1 MQFTVESVARVRCP
15 RPAAQDDLW
24 GPVES
29 TIELDNRFD
38 AAALQ
43 GLDGFSH
50 LEVVYLFDQVDPA
63 QVNTGARHPRNNPGW
78 PQMGIFA
85 QRARKRPNRIGVSCC
100 SLLGVSGR
108 TIRVRGLDAIDGT
121 PVLDIKPVIAEFL
134 PQGAL
139 RQPAWCAELMA
150 QYWVD

>member
-1 MQFTVESVARVRCP
+1 MQFTVHAIARVRCP

-24 GPVES
+24 DAVES
-29 TIELDNRFD
+29 RIELDDRF
-38 AAALQ
+38 APAALQ

-63 QVNTGARHPRNNPGW
+63 QVNTGARHPRNNSDW

-100 SLLGVSGR
+100 TLLGVDGR
-108 TIRVRGLDAIDGT
+108 TIHVRGLDAIDGS

-134 PQGAL
+134 PRGPVH
-139 RQPAWCAELMA
+139 QPAWCAELMA
-150 QYWVD
+150 RYWVD